1 MSYESLQQLAIT
13 IRGRRTI
20 KMFEQR
26 SVDSNIIRDAIEVAR
41 WAPNH
46 HLTEP
51 WHFYLLNDVAIK
63 KSIDLIRIIVTEKN
77 GEKLGNFKAQD
88 ASKRPGWLIVTCKKS
103 EDKLVQQEDYAS
115 VCCAIQNFSLYLS
128 EARLASKWTSG
139 PIIRDQ
145 RYYDLLHIDSNSEF
159 IVGLIWYGYPMI
171 TPKQTRKEIDKI
183 ITSID

>member
-1 MSYESLQQLAIT
+1 M
-13 IRGRRTI
+13 
-20 KMFEQR
+20 
-26 SVDSNIIRDAIEVAR
+26 
-41 WAPNH
+41 
-46 HLTEP
+46 TET
-51 WHFYLLNDVAIK
+51 K
-63 KSIDLIRIIVTEKN
+63 

-145 RYYDLLHIDSNSEF
+145 RYYDVLQIDSNFEF

-171 TPKQTRKEIDKI
+171 TPKQTRKGIDRI